1 MPRFFVALLACL
13 WACTASAFLLPSA
26 APRQRSSRLVMK
38 AESSETVRV
47 RFSGWAPSGRPLSL
61 RQSPARF
68 FNQRQRPPPTHP
80 PPNQPPCHA
89 TARQLKKGE
98 LLDNVV
104 KKAGV
109 TKVMADKVI
118 SALTESIAESLTDGK
133 KGGLV

>member
-1 MPRFFVALLACL
+1 MRG
-13 WACTASAFLLPSA
+13 
-26 APRQRSSRLVMK
+26 
-38 AESSETVRV
+38 
-47 RFSGWAPSGRPLSL
+47 RFSLGGRRPADPFPFASRQPASSISGSGHHRLIHPL
-61 RQSPARF
+61 
-68 FNQRQRPPPTHP
+68 THLT
-80 PPNQPPCHA
+80 CHA

-133 KGGLV
+133 KGGCVWGA